1 MSITT
6 SEGCPYKISIV
17 GVGLIDILR
26 RVVHKIDYRSW
37 STINI
42 EGLSTVK
49 NKYLCLEMVFLIHG
63 LGECEGVGEDSG
75 HGLVI

>member
-17 GVGLIDILR
+17 GVGPIDLLR
-26 RVVHKIDYRSW
+26 RVVHKIDYRSRF
-37 STINI
+37 TINI
-42 EGLSTVK
+42 GGLSTVK
-49 NKYLCLEMVFLIHG
+49 NKYFCLEMVFLIHG
-63 LGECEGVGEDSG
+63 LDECEGVGEDSG

>member
-6 SEGCPYKISIV
+6 SEGCSYKISII
-17 GVGLIDILR
+17 GVGPIDILR
-26 RVVHKIDYRSW
+26 RVVHKIDYRSR

-42 EGLSTVK
+42 GGLSTVK

>member
-6 SEGCPYKISIV
+6 SEGCSYKISIV
-17 GVGLIDILR
+17 GVSPIDILR
-26 RVVHKIDYRSW
+26 RVVYKIDYRSW
-37 STINI
+37 STINTG
-42 EGLSTVK
+42 GLSTVK

>member
-17 GVGLIDILR
+17 GVGPIDIIQ
-26 RVVHKIDYRSW
+26 RVIHKINYQSR

-42 EGLSTVK
+42 GGLSTVK
-49 NKYLCLEMVFLIHG
+49 NKYLCLEMVFLIHD

>member
-1 MSITT
+1 M
-6 SEGCPYKISIV
+6 
-17 GVGLIDILR
+17 LW
-26 RVVHKIDYRSW
+26 RVVHKIDYQSR

-42 EGLSTVK
+42 GGLSTVK

>member
-17 GVGLIDILR
+17 GVDPIDILQ
-26 RVVHKIDYRSW
+26 RVVHKIDYRSR

-42 EGLSTVK
+42 GGLSTVK

-63 LGECEGVGEDSG
+63 LGECKGVGEDSG
-75 HGLVI
+75 HRLVI